1 MSNRTSLSWKESMYP
16 NSCSH
21 GTNTNNKKHCIKGI
35 LIHLATNGS
44 ASLNVKPTSP
54 PKEPWEAN
62 HARGDTIM
70 VSRWKL
76 GHSLQKRVANHK
88 PPISIY
94 WRGRYSSYKLRRWR
108 SADGRS
114 ILSHKHYSLLRI
126 IRDLLL
132 PRLKYNQYKDLW
144 RRVILL
150 SSSRDSP
157 ILSLTRF
164 SLSLW
169 RIVLKLVRTNPGGE
183 VHCVVHPTKRRS
195 KSQNSPVQLRLICF
209 LRQFTA
215 R

>member
-1 MSNRTSLSWKESMYP
+1 MSNRTSLNWKESMYP

-21 GTNTNNKKHCIKGI
+21 GTNRNNKKDCIREI

-44 ASLNVKPTSP
+44 PSQNLKPTSH
-54 PKEPWEAN
+54 PKEPWEDN
-62 HARGDTIM
+62 RVKEDTIM
-70 VSRWKL
+70 ANRWKL

-94 WRGRYSSYKLRRWR
+94 WRGRYSFYKPRRSR
-108 SADGRS
+108 NADGRS
-114 ILSHKHYSLLRI
+114 ILSHKHYSPLRI
-126 IRDLLL
+126 IKGRLL

-150 SSSRDSP
+150 SSLRDLP
-157 ILSLTRF
+157 TLSLTHF

-169 RIVLKLVRTNPGGE
+169 RIALKLVRTSLGGG

-195 KSQNSPVQLRLICF
+195 KSQNSPVQPRLICF